1 MRSFTRPS
9 IVEVFGLSPLGL
21 RARQALTALRGAEH
35 VPPSRFDGS
44 SLRMLQPRISL
55 PLWAGRFPVPRTAIV
70 TMLFNHAQTPVDDG
84 WSVRRTQVLDF
95 RGKDLTYD
103 SHNGTDFAI
112 PVGTP
117 VTAPGPGQVVR
128 VYGEFNRGGTKIQLD
143 HGDGLM
149 TTSGH
154 LARAL
159 VREGDVVRRGQV
171 IALSGYSGIDG
182 FATFPWG
189 VPHVHFNVWLAGV
202 PVDPFARPEETSLW
216 SDGAPRPA
224 AEGADLEGFSP
235 SRFDDAAVTEII
247 AACRSDETRRR
258 LLALGD
264 AYTRGAHLVSEMNY
278 YPTRFPLRKSVYL
291 THFSRSPRLTMPFR
305 PSEVDGFV
313 IGDER

>member
-1 MRSFTRPS
+1 M
-9 IVEVFGLSPLGL
+9 FGLSPLGV
-21 RARQALTALRGAEH
+21 RARQALVALRGAEH
-35 VPPSRFDGS
+35 VPPSRFDRS

-55 PLWAGRFPVPRTAIV
+55 ALWAGRFPVPRRAIV
-70 TMLFNHAQTPVDDG
+70 TILFNHRQTPVEEG

-112 PVGTP
+112 PIGTP
-117 VTAPGPGQVVR
+117 VTAPAPGRVVR

-171 IALSGYSGIDG
+171 IALSGYSGLDG

-189 VPHVHFNVWLAGV
+189 VPHVHFNVWLNGV
-202 PVDPFARPEETSLW
+202 PVDPFARITQGTPEPSLW
-216 SDGAPRPA
+216 LGGAPQPA
-224 AEGADLEGFSP
+224 SEGADLEGLTATV
-235 SRFDDAAVTEII
+235 FDDAAVRDVIES
-247 AACRSDETRRR
+247 CRSEETRRR
-258 LLALGD
+258 LLALAD
-264 AYTRGAHLVSEMNY
+264 PQVRGAHLVSEMNY
-278 YPTRFPLRKSVYL
+278 YPTRFASTKSVYL
-291 THFSRSPRLTMPFR
+291 TQFPRAPRLTMPFR
-305 PSEVDGFV
+305 PYEVDGFV
-313 IGDER
+313 FGDER